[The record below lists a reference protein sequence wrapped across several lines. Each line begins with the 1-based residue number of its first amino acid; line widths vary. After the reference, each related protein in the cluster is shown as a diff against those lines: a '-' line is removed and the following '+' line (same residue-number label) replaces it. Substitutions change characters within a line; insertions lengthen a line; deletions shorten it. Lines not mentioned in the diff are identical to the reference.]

1 MAMFNSYVSL
11 PEGNS
16 HPPRWIYA
24 NIHLIYN
31 AVIRSHLFLSV
42 SRPIVLTFL
51 GIAAL
56 FLIWDVTR
64 KSRQATPKVVLEA
77 VERPEAACNPGNH
90 KLNWHGENGEDG
102 GMLGVECWGLG
113 NWDTFRVEELAFWQK
128 LWSVIWSPQQS
139 FLPFLWST
147 FELSGSSDI
156 LLLLLTLD
164 SAVNVK
170 ITFRHKLES
179 IQPPKKHQKNTKKP
193 WLSWLLAG
201 CSPFSIPIFLSKLW
215 PKNKPP
221 NPIHQG

>member
-56 FLIWDVTR
+56 FLIRDVTR

-77 VERPEAACNPGNH
+77 VERPEAAGNPGNH
-90 KLNWHGENGEDG
+90 RLNWHGEDGEDG
-102 GMLGVECWGLG
+102 GMLGVECWELG
-113 NWDTFRVEELAFWQK
+113 NWDTFRVEELTFGQK

-139 FLPFLWST
+139 FCHSYGQPLSSAGHPISCFCYLLWIQLWTLKSP
-147 FELSGSSDI
+147 SG
-156 LLLLLTLD
+156 T
-164 SAVNVK
+164 N
-170 ITFRHKLES
+170 
-179 IQPPKKHQKNTKKP
+179 
-193 WLSWLLAG
+193 
-201 CSPFSIPIFLSKLW
+201 
-215 PKNKPP
+215 
-221 NPIHQG
+221 

>member
-1 MAMFNSYVSL
+1 MSLNVINVYIYPLVNYNRTMENHHFQWVNPLYMAMFNSYVSL

-77 VERPEAACNPGNH
+77 VERPEAAGNPGNH
-90 KLNWHGENGEDG
+90 RLNWHLEDGEDG
-102 GMLGVECWGLG
+102 GWGL
-113 NWDTFRVEELAFWQK
+113 NVEGWGIEAR
-128 LWSVIWSPQQS
+128 SVLKS
-139 FLPFLWST
+139 
-147 FELSGSSDI
+147 
-156 LLLLLTLD
+156 
-164 SAVNVK
+164 
-170 ITFRHKLES
+170 
-179 IQPPKKHQKNTKKP
+179 
-193 WLSWLLAG
+193 
-201 CSPFSIPIFLSKLW
+201 
-215 PKNKPP
+215 
-221 NPIHQG
+221 